1 MMSSKRKIPCTPLF
15 MWLFSASC
23 LVGAAEA
30 QQKRPMLEQEI
41 MTSEAFLSSH
51 PDLMNR
57 LRGFHELEN
66 RKEPVRAA
74 NYFRR
79 AARYADKTSQAMY
92 AEMLWTGNGV
102 KQDKPAAYA
111 WMDLAAERGY
121 KDFLP
126 VRERYWAGLD
136 EAQRKAALDIGRKIY
151 AEYGDEVAK
160 PRMNLIMRRTLRK
173 MTGSRTGSKALAGT
187 LEVRIPGPVGGF
199 ASFIKLPG
207 EMFYRD
213 EYWDPKEY
221 WIWKDQ
227 NIEGARRGRVT
238 ASDIYE
244 ANNKPP
250 ATGKDDNQ

>member
-1 MMSSKRKIPCTPLF
+1 MMSSKRKIPCIPLF

-102 KQDKPAAYA
+102 K
-111 WMDLAAERGY
+111 
-121 KDFLP
+121 
-126 VRERYWAGLD
+126 
-136 EAQRKAALDIGRKIY
+136 
-151 AEYGDEVAK
+151 
-160 PRMNLIMRRTLRK
+160 
-173 MTGSRTGSKALAGT
+173 
-187 LEVRIPGPVGGF
+187 
-199 ASFIKLPG
+199 
-207 EMFYRD
+207 
-213 EYWDPKEY
+213 
-221 WIWKDQ
+221 
-227 NIEGARRGRVT
+227 
-238 ASDIYE
+238 
-244 ANNKPP
+244 
-250 ATGKDDNQ
+250 